1 MPLPTSRNTTYAP
14 GSQVKSDDLNDIQ
27 DGVVRHELGQ
37 RGNRSRTYQMTDAW
51 PHSFT
56 VAAGT
61 GYFTAVSGIVRV
73 PLKRLLAGERITS
86 VACRLVDNN
95 PTDHVTLKLFRLDDT
110 AVSPAGVQ
118 IGATQTSVNGSVQLL
133 TLSGLTETVLAG
145 RTYYV
150 EMEVTHISHVLRR
163 IIETTDVPVGLT

>member
-1 MPLPTSRNTTYAP
+1 MSLPQNRNRTYSI
-14 GSQVKSDDLNDIQ
+14 GSAVVASDLNDFQ
-27 DGVVRHELGQ
+27 DQIIGLWSGR
-37 RGNRSRTYQMTDAW
+37 RTPRTRTYQMNSPW

-56 VAAGT
+56 IAAAT
-61 GYFTAVSGIVRV
+61 GYATAVSGIIRV
-73 PLKRLLAGERITS
+73 PLRRLVVGERITS

-133 TLSGLTETVLAG
+133 TLPGLAETVLAG
-145 RTYYV
+145 LTYYV
-150 EMEVTHISHVLRR
+150 QMEVTHISHVLRR

>member
-1 MPLPTSRNTTYAP
+1 MALPTSRDVTLAP
-14 GSQVKSDDLNDIQ
+14 GSQVPATLLNNAQ
-27 DGVVRHELGQ
+27 DAIVRHELGQ
-37 RGNRSRTYQMTDAW
+37 RGARSRTYQMSEVW

-56 VAAGT
+56 IAAGT
-61 GYFTAVSGIVRV
+61 GYATAVSGIIRV
-73 PLKRLLAGERITS
+73 PLRRLLVGERITS

-95 PTDHVTLKLFRLDDT
+95 PIDHVTLKLFRLDDT